1 MDRSLLIEDV
11 PIKTSIY
18 RGFPFAMFYY
28 RRATSMMKTAN
39 CITKFVGNHLESFE
53 KGRGYCVSV
62 IFLSLIECAD
72 ILYIWLIMIICI
84 YIYIWLYNIIYICIY
99 VLSCTHVWLSDYSI
113 YRVKSSDPAIHIFD
127 GQSSNIQFC
136 VLFSFCL
143 SSRNSD
149 LLNVAVHNLPR
160 FRVSSK
166 HVAGS
171 ISEGV
176 MCLTLMLCPCL
187 SRFGPKRGS

>member
-1 MDRSLLIEDV
+1 MTMDRSLLIEDV

-72 ILYIWLIMIICI
+72 ILYI
-84 YIYIWLYNIIYICIY
+84 
-99 VLSCTHVWLSDYSI
+99 
-113 YRVKSSDPAIHIFD
+113 
-127 GQSSNIQFC
+127 
-136 VLFSFCL
+136 
-143 SSRNSD
+143 
-149 LLNVAVHNLPR
+149 
-160 FRVSSK
+160 
-166 HVAGS
+166 
-171 ISEGV
+171 
-176 MCLTLMLCPCL
+176 
-187 SRFGPKRGS
+187 